1 MRSLNAWS
9 QKRTS
14 FHQQEAA
21 GASSV
26 VGALDSWLKGHGFKS
41 QQMWPDNLF
50 LHVQLSVPTLILVSI
65 PPLCYR
71 SSMQKIPIVL
81 PKVQVAGLQL
91 NAPAPYICGFAWS
104 DVTRHMVVWHTQVLR
119 WQPFYVAPD
128 VTTKCPVCTPLWRIF
143 ETFHKKLQSLTRNH
157 MRQECSESARQ
168 RRIALHKSDHQ
179 NKQANSKFARHSN
192 NQWCSHADVQIN
204 WNADHSPLPDFKH
217 VAPSRLFLSFWYR
230 RMHL

>member
-14 FHQQEAA
+14 FHHQKAA

-26 VGALDSWLKGHGFKS
+26 VGALDSWLKGRGFKS

-50 LHVQLSVPTLILVSI
+50 VRVQLSVLTLILVSV

-71 SSMQKIPIVL
+71 SSMQKIPIIL

-104 DVTRHMVVWHTQVLR
+104 DVTWHIVVWHTQVLR
-119 WQPFYVAPD
+119 WQQFHVAPD
-128 VTTKCPVCTPLWRIF
+128 VTTQSTVCTPLRWIF
-143 ETFHKKLQSLTRNH
+143 KTFHKKLQSLT
-157 MRQECSESARQ
+157 
-168 RRIALHKSDHQ
+168 
-179 NKQANSKFARHSN
+179 
-192 NQWCSHADVQIN
+192 
-204 WNADHSPLPDFKH
+204 
-217 VAPSRLFLSFWYR
+217 
-230 RMHL
+230 